1 VILEHAVLNVKPGQ
15 GAAFERALKEALPM
29 MTATP
34 GFIGMEVRPCIETPD
49 RYVLLVRWDTLE
61 AHTEGFRGSG
71 RYKEWRAKL
80 HHFYE
85 PFPAVEHYGE
95 PVVKA

>member
-1 VILEHAVLNVKPGQ
+1 MPAVESDQ
-15 GAAFERALKEALPM
+15 FY
-29 MTATP
+29 
-34 GFIGMEVRPCIETPD
+34 FIGFEAPLGSISQTGQAQSG
-49 RYVLLVRWDTLE
+49 VLLRWDTLE

>member
-1 VILEHAVLNVKPGQ
+1 MILEHAILNVKPGQ
-15 GAAFERALKEALPM
+15 GAAFEQALKDALPL

-34 GFIGMEVRPCIETPD
+34 GFVDIEVRRCLETPD
-49 RYVLLVRWDTLE
+49 RYVLLVHWDSLE
-61 AHTEGFRGSG
+61 AHTEGFRGSD
-71 RYKEWRAKL
+71 RYKTWRHKL

-95 PVVKA
+95 PIVTG